1 MGGQRFRDEGCIIS
15 APWATIFRGHPSEDV
30 MTSHPSLKR
39 MADKSG
45 LAGIVQ
51 EHTEQHFYVVQLVQ
65 NEIDGS

>member
-51 EHTEQHFYVVQLVQ
+51 EHTEATVCAGH
-65 NEIDGS
+65 GSPRPLQ